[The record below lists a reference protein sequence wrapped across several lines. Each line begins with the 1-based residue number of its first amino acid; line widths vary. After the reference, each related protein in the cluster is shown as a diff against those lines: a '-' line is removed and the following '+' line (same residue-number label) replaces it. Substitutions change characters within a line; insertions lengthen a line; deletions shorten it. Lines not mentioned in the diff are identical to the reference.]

1 MVLFATIGQ
10 ATVTTVTIILYLYTP
25 ELYPT
30 RMRALGT
37 SWATFWPRFA
47 SIAGASMV
55 GYVLPMYGI
64 NGVFTVFGCIALI
77 GCVVCFA
84 GGIETSEKILEELS
98 P

>member
-1 MVLFATIGQ
+1 V
-10 ATVTTVTIILYLYTP
+10 TVTTILYLYTP

-37 SWATFWPRFA
+37 SWATFWPRIA

-55 GYVLPMYGI
+55 GYVLPVYGL
-64 NGVFTVFGCIALI
+64 NGVFAVFAACGVIGCITCL
-77 GCVVCFA
+77 V
-84 GGIETSEKILEELS
+84 GGTETKEQVLEELL